1 MSGKEK
7 SLDRL
12 DSSYLMQNFV
22 FLREL
27 YSSSILYIIYTYIAI
42 PKSNN
47 IFVETYV
54 DIESTKV
61 DRMKNKLLILQYK
74 YLLILI
80 IKF

>member
-27 YSSSILYIIYTYIAI
+27 YSSSILYIIYIYIAI

-74 YLLILI
+74 
-80 IKF
+80 